1 MRLWRPVGIKELE
14 QIYDSGLTAFPPRLP
29 EQPIFYPVL
38 NLDYAIEIARDWNV
52 PRPPFAGYVTEFEVD
67 DAFAGRYERQI
78 VGRRSHEELWVPA
91 EDLPAFNA
99 QITPP
104 IRVVAAYFGEDFQGF
119 PAQGGRLSELSAAEQ
134 LAQLC
139 ELLTRTP
146 DGFEAEIKANHL
158 AVFLNFA
165 FWEGSVGAP
174 PEPHR
179 PDVVE
184 SVRATWHSNFP
195 KIPLPACGTG

>member
-1 MRLWRPVGIKELE
+1 MRLWRPVGIRELE
-14 QIYDSGLTAFPPRLP
+14 LIYDSGPTAFPPRLP

-52 PRPPFAGYVTEFEVD
+52 PRAPFAGYVTEFEVD
-67 DAFAGRYERQI
+67 DDFAGRYERQI

-99 QITPP
+99 RITPP
-104 IRVVAAYFGEDFQGF
+104 MRVVAAYFGEDFQGY
-119 PAQGGRLSELSAAEQ
+119 PAQSGRLSDLSAAEQ
-134 LAQLC
+134 LAGLRD
-139 ELLTRTP
+139 LVARNP
-146 DGFEAEIKANHL
+146 DGFEAEIKANHR

-165 FWEGSVGAP
+165 FWERSAGAQP
-174 PEPHR
+174 QSDR

-184 SVRATWHSNFP
+184 TIRATWGSLFS
-195 KIPLPACGTG
+195 KIPLPTCGAG